1 MKFQIVSLLAAFL
14 LASCL
19 SPKGHHS
26 GLVNM
31 YIAHQGQSV
40 RTYWRKIDRGVVA
53 KHNETLEKNPK
64 AKLKDPRGPLFMLG
78 SERFM
83 LLWKN
88 RYALAKVQSF
98 KLEPGFYYLDS
109 FSVETQKGILQ
120 SAPGYSYTK
129 NGYDFK
135 NNRPF
140 FLAFEVKPNST
151 IILPSVELSLIKT
164 SRGFL
169 GVFLFDN
176 NEKGANTQW
185 IEGSLNLKLKNASF
199 KDAWGLEPSSMK

>member
-1 MKFQIVSLLAAFL
+1 
-14 LASCL
+14 
-19 SPKGHHS
+19 
-26 GLVNM
+26 M

-40 RTYWRKIDRGVVA
+40 RTYWRKVDRGVVA
-53 KHNETLEKNPK
+53 KHNETLKKNPK

-78 SERFM
+78 SNRFM

-109 FSVETQKGILQ
+109 FSVKTQKGILQ

-140 FLAFEVKPNST
+140 FLAFEVKPDST

-164 SRGFL
+164 PRGFL

-199 KDAWGLEPSSMK
+199 KDAWELKQ

>member
-1 MKFQIVSLLAAFL
+1 
-14 LASCL
+14 
-19 SPKGHHS
+19 
-26 GLVNM
+26 M

-40 RTYWRKIDRGVVA
+40 RTYWRKVDRGVIA
-53 KHNETLEKNPK
+53 KHNETLKKNPK

-78 SERFM
+78 SNRFM

-140 FLAFEVKPNST
+140 FLAFEVKPDST

-164 SRGFL
+164 PRGFL

-176 NEKGANTQW
+176 NEKGANTPW

-199 KDAWGLEPSSMK
+199 KDAWELER

>member
-1 MKFQIVSLLAAFL
+1 
-14 LASCL
+14 
-19 SPKGHHS
+19 
-26 GLVNM
+26 M

-40 RTYWRKIDRGVVA
+40 RTYWRKIDREVIT
-53 KHNETLEKNPK
+53 KHNEALKKNPK

-78 SERFM
+78 SEHFM

-98 KLEPGFYYLDS
+98 RLEPGFYYLDS

-140 FLAFEVKPNST
+140 FLAFEVKPDSKT
-151 IILPSVELSLIKT
+151 ILPSVELSLIKT
-164 SRGFL
+164 PRGFL

-176 NEKGANTQW
+176 NQKGANAKW

-199 KDAWGLEPSSMK
+199 KDAWGLEP

>member
-1 MKFQIVSLLAAFL
+1 MKFQIVSLLLAFL

-19 SPKGHHS
+19 PPKGHHS
-26 GLVNM
+26 SLVNM

-40 RTYWRKIDRGVVA
+40 RTYWRKVDRGVVA
-53 KHNETLEKNPK
+53 KYNETLKENPK
-64 AKLKDPRGPLFMLG
+64 IKLKDPRGPLFMLG
-78 SERFM
+78 SNRFM

-88 RYALAKVQSF
+88 RYTLAKVQSF

-140 FLAFEVKPNST
+140 FLAFEVKPDST

-164 SRGFL
+164 TRGFL

-176 NEKGANTQW
+176 NENGANTPW

-199 KDAWGLEPSSMK
+199 KDAWELKQ

>member
-1 MKFQIVSLLAAFL
+1 MKFHVVSLLLALL

-19 SPKGHHS
+19 PPKGHHS
-26 GLVNM
+26 GLVGI

-40 RTYWRKIDRGVVA
+40 RTYWRKVDREVIA
-53 KHNETLEKNPK
+53 KHNELLEKNPK
-64 AKLKDPRGPLFMLG
+64 IKLKDPRGPLFMLG
-78 SERFM
+78 SNRFM

-88 RYALAKVQSF
+88 SYPLAKVQSI

-140 FLAFEVKPNST
+140 FLAFEVKPDHR

-164 SRGFL
+164 PRGFL

-176 NEKGANTQW
+176 NEKGTNAKW
-185 IEGSLNLKLKNASF
+185 IEGSLNLKLKNASL
-199 KDAWGLEPSSMK
+199 KDAWELEQ

>member
-1 MKFQIVSLLAAFL
+1 
-14 LASCL
+14 
-19 SPKGHHS
+19 
-26 GLVNM
+26 M

-40 RTYWRKIDRGVVA
+40 RTYWRKVDRGVVA
-53 KHNETLEKNPK
+53 KHNEALKENPK

-78 SERFM
+78 SNRFM

-88 RYALAKVQSF
+88 RYTLAKVQSF

-140 FLAFEVKPNST
+140 FLAFEVKPDST

-164 SRGFL
+164 PRGFL

-199 KDAWGLEPSSMK
+199 KDAWELER

>member
-1 MKFQIVSLLAAFL
+1 MKFHVVSLLLTFL
-14 LASCL
+14 LVSCL
-19 SPKGHHS
+19 PPKGHYS
-26 GLVNM
+26 SLVDI

-40 RTYWRKIDRGVVA
+40 RTYWRKVDREVVA
-53 KHNETLEKNPK
+53 KHNELLEKNPK
-64 AKLKDPRGPLFMLG
+64 IKLKDPRGHLFMLG
-78 SERFM
+78 SNRFM

-88 RYALAKVQSF
+88 SYPLAKVQSI

-109 FSVETQKGILQ
+109 FSVETKKGIIQ

-140 FLAFEVKPNST
+140 FLAFEVKPDNK
-151 IILPSVELSLIKT
+151 IVLPSVELNLIKT
-164 SRGFL
+164 PKGFL

-176 NEKGANTQW
+176 NEKGANAQW
-185 IEGSLNLKLKNASF
+185 IEGSLNQKLKNKTKLDGTWLL
-199 KDAWGLEPSSMK
+199 KDE

>member
-1 MKFQIVSLLAAFL
+1 MKFQIVSLLLAFL

-19 SPKGHHS
+19 PPKGHHS
-26 GLVNM
+26 GLVNI

-40 RTYWRKIDRGVVA
+40 HTYWRKVDRGVVA
-53 KHNETLEKNPK
+53 KHNETLKKNPK

-78 SERFM
+78 SNRFM

-140 FLAFEVKPNST
+140 FLAFEVKPDST

-164 SRGFL
+164 PRGFL
-169 GVFLFDN
+169 GVFYLTTTKRGLTPN
-176 NEKGANTQW
+176 GLKGA
-185 IEGSLNLKLKNASF
+185 
-199 KDAWGLEPSSMK
+199 

>member
-1 MKFQIVSLLAAFL
+1 MKFQIVSLLAALL

-19 SPKGHHS
+19 PPKGHHS

-40 RTYWRKIDRGVVA
+40 RTYWRKVDRGVVA

-78 SERFM
+78 SNRFM

-88 RYALAKVQSF
+88 RYTLAKVQSF

-140 FLAFEVKPNST
+140 FLAFEVKPDST

-164 SRGFL
+164 PRGFL

-176 NEKGANTQW
+176 NEKGTNAQW

-199 KDAWGLEPSSMK
+199 KDAWGLEP

>member
-1 MKFQIVSLLAAFL
+1 MKFQIVSLLTALL

-19 SPKGHHS
+19 PPKGHHS

-40 RTYWRKIDRGVVA
+40 RTYWCKVDREVVA

-129 NGYDFK
+129 NGYDFR

-140 FLAFEVKPNST
+140 FLAFEVKPDGK

-164 SRGFL
+164 PRGFL

-199 KDAWGLEPSSMK
+199 KDAWGLEP